1 MMTSTSHYRIQR
13 QEAFA
18 ASPAGFEASEDL
30 KSARHIVRDRRTSF
44 RFPLESPA
52 ELRTK
57 KKVIRGTTLN
67 ISSGG
72 LLMSCS
78 DGELTIGTRVKVNVH
93 VATWLDASTKEHE
106 LLLIVEGAIV
116 RKSAGYVAVQRKHYK
131 VRRNLILNP

>member
-1 MMTSTSHYRIQR
+1 MTSTSHHRTRR

-18 ASPAGFEASEDL
+18 ASLAGFEASEDIQ
-30 KSARHIVRDRRTSF
+30 SARQIARDRRTSL
-44 RFPLESPA
+44 RFPLEYPA

-93 VATWLDASTKEHE
+93 VAGRPDASTKEHE
-106 LLLIVEGAIV
+106 LLLTVDGAIV

-131 VRRNLILNP
+131 VRRTLILNL

>member
-1 MMTSTSHYRIQR
+1 
-13 QEAFA
+13 
-18 ASPAGFEASEDL
+18 
-30 KSARHIVRDRRTSF
+30 
-44 RFPLESPA
+44 
-52 ELRTK
+52 
-57 KKVIRGTTLN
+57 
-67 ISSGG
+67 
-72 LLMSCS
+72 MSCS